1 MEPAV
6 SLSFFSPAPRPANER
21 ERQRAVDASGVL
33 RAPPD
38 PALHDLVAKAARLFG
53 VPKAG
58 VSIVDRDR
66 QWFAARIGIEPPET
80 SRAISFCAHTILTP
94 DTPLVVPDTHTDERF
109 AGNPFV
115 QDEPYV
121 RFYAGMA
128 VLGAH
133 GLPLGSLF
141 VIDAKPHNGVLP
153 LAHLIGLA
161 GHAGLAIA
169 DLHRLTANSA

>member
-1 MEPAV
+1 M

-21 ERQRAVDASGVL
+21 TRQRAVDASGVL

-58 VSIVDRDR
+58 LSIIDRDR

-80 SRAISFCAHTILTP
+80 SRAISFCAHTILAP
-94 DTPLVVPDTHTDERF
+94 ESPLVVPDTHADERF

-115 QDEPYV
+115 QEDPYV

-128 VLGAH
+128 VLGAE
-133 GLPLGSLF
+133 GLPLGTLF
-141 VIDAKPHNGVLP
+141 VLDTKPHDGTLP
-153 LAHLIGLA
+153 LAQLVALA
-161 GHAGLAIA
+161 AKAGQAIA
-169 DLHRLTANSA
+169 DPDRLTASSA